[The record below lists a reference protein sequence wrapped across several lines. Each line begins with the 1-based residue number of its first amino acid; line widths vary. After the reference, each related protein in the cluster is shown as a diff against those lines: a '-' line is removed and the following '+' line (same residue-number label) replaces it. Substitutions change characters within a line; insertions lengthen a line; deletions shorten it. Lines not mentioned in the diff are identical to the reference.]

1 VTSWPSASWG
11 ELGTVGQRADGVLV
25 AMDHQDGA
33 PHPRGQLRDP
43 FGIRE
48 RFAVGA
54 GSEPGRDQRLRVGLQ
69 PPAHGVLDR
78 LGGVRLTEHLR
89 EEELQELP
97 IVLAPVV
104 LVELGPP
111 VGRVEPLGERVREPG
126 RALPQRQRR
135 GDEDDPRHPLGMER
149 AELQRPGGAQRHRD
163 QHRPLGAGGI
173 HDGQGVGGELGRA
186 VCLGLGR
193 PVGAA
198 VAAPVEG
205 EHAAMSCKVRD
216 LHLPVPRVHDRPGW
230 QEEDRRLARPVDL
243 VVELGPVALDVA
255 VTRWL
260 ACPHRGSLLA
270 RAVGSARRRVA
281 VPSGSA
287 APPGRSRA
295 AAGPPRRPPEALN
308 RLTPARRSERAQGLV
323 HNAVGWLDA
332 SRH

>member
-1 VTSWPSASWG
+1 MTSSPPASSASLAPLANGRMASSSPWTTRTG
-11 ELGTVGQRADGVLV
+11 HRTRV
-25 AMDHQDGA
+25 ASSAARSGSENGSPWA
-33 PHPRGQLRDP
+33 LDP
-43 FGIRE
+43 
-48 RFAVGA
+48 
-54 GSEPGRDQRLRVGLQ
+54 EPGRDQRLRVGLQ

-78 LGGVRLTEHLR
+78 LGGVRLGEHLR

-97 IVLAPVV
+97 VVLAPVV
-104 LVELGPP
+104 LVVLGPP
-111 VGRVEPLGERVREPG
+111 VGRVQPLGERVREPG
-126 RALPQRQRR
+126 GALAQRQRR

-205 EHAAMSCKVRD
+205 EHPAMPREVGD
-216 LHLPVPRVHDRPGW
+216 LHLPVPRVHDRPGR
-230 QEEDRRLARPVDL
+230 QQQHRRLARAVDL
-243 VVELGPVALDVA
+243 VVDLDPVALDVA
-255 VTRWL
+255 VMGRL
-260 ACPHRGSLLA
+260 ACPHPPSSPVRLILP

-281 VPSGSA
+281 APSGSA

-295 AAGPPRRPPEALN
+295 AAAPPSRRRRRRPGCPVPRR
-308 RLTPARRSERAQGLV
+308 
-323 HNAVGWLDA
+323 
-332 SRH
+332 